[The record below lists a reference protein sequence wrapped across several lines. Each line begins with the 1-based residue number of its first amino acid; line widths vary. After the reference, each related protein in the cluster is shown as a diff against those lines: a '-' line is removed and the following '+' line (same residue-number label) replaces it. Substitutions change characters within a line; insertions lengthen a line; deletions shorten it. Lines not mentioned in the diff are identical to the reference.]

1 MEIPK
6 SFLGY
11 KRENGRAGTRNHVI
25 ILPVDDI
32 SNACAEAV
40 ANNIKGTMALPHSYG
55 RLQFGADLDLHF
67 RTMIGTGS
75 NPNVA
80 AVIVI
85 GIEPKWTKKIV
96 DGIAKTGKPVEG
108 FHIERTGDIGTVMKA
123 SKKAQE
129 FVMWAS
135 EKQREECPM
144 SDLWIS
150 VKCGESDTTSGL
162 AANPTV
168 GNLMDKLEPMGV
180 HLCFGETSEL
190 TGAETVCAKRGAT
203 PEASE
208 KFMKTWNSYNDF
220 ILKEATDDLSE
231 SQPTAGNIAGGLT
244 TIEEKA
250 FGNFQKIGSCK
261 FIDVLEPAEEPTKGK
276 GLYFMDTS
284 SAAAECVTLQA
295 AAGFNIHLFPTG
307 QGNIVG
313 NPIEPVV
320 KLTANPLTVK
330 GMGEHIDCD
339 VSKILSR
346 EMTMSEAGDE
356 LIKSMIRVAN
366 GRLTCAEALGHK
378 EFVMTKALQKCL
390 KTHLFKLMLFKKYLV
405 IVPGI
410 ILAFVLY
417 TLSQGFNN
425 IIGIELLGY
434 TKSPISTAMIAILI
448 GIILGNIF
456 LETKGFLIGI
466 DFTQKYILKIGIIC
480 LGIQLKPFEFLKFG
494 TIAIPLI
501 IVCIISVLIVVKLLI
516 KRLKIST
523 RMAYLISIGS
533 TVCGTTAIMATA
545 PIIEQTKV
553 RSRMQ

>member
-11 KRENGRAGTRNHVI
+11 KRENGRAGTRNYVI

-40 ANNIKGTMALPHSYG
+40 ANNIKGTIALPHSYG

-67 RTMIGTGS
+67 RTMIGTGK

-96 DGIAKTGKPVEG
+96 DAIATTGKPVEG
-108 FHIERTGDIGTVMKA
+108 FSIEGVGDIDTIAKV

-129 FVMWAS
+129 LSMWAS
-135 EKQREECPM
+135 EKQREECPI

-162 AANPTV
+162 ASNPTV
-168 GNLMDKLEPMGV
+168 GNLMDKLEPLGV

-190 TGAETVCAKRGAT
+190 TGAETVCEKRGKT
-203 PEASE
+203 PEAQE
-208 KFMKTWNSYNDF
+208 KFKKTWNSYNDF

-250 FGNFQKIGSCK
+250 FGNFQKIGSRQ
-261 FIDVLEPAEEPTKGK
+261 FIDVLEPAEEPQKGP

-295 AAGFNIHLFPTG
+295 AGGFNIHLFPTG
-307 QGNIVG
+307 QGNIIG
-313 NPIEPVV
+313 NPIEPVI
-320 KLTANPLTVK
+320 KLTANPLTAK
-330 GMGEHIDCD
+330 TMSEHIDVD

-346 EMTMSEAGDE
+346 QMNLDQAGDE
-356 LIKSMIRVAN
+356 LIKSTLRVAN
-366 GRLTCAEALGHK
+366 GRLTCAETLGHR
-378 EFVMTKALQKCL
+378 EFVMTK
-390 KTHLFKLMLFKKYLV
+390 
-405 IVPGI
+405 
-410 ILAFVLY
+410 LY
-417 TLSQGFNN
+417 
-425 IIGIELLGY
+425 
-434 TKSPISTAMIAILI
+434 
-448 GIILGNIF
+448 
-456 LETKGFLIGI
+456 
-466 DFTQKYILKIGIIC
+466 
-480 LGIQLKPFEFLKFG
+480 
-494 TIAIPLI
+494 
-501 IVCIISVLIVVKLLI
+501 
-516 KRLKIST
+516 
-523 RMAYLISIGS
+523 
-533 TVCGTTAIMATA
+533 
-545 PIIEQTKV
+545 
-553 RSRMQ
+553 RSA

>member
-11 KRENGRAGTRNHVI
+11 KRENGRAGTRNYVI

-40 ANNIKGTMALPHSYG
+40 ANNIKGTIALPHSYG

-67 RTMIGTGS
+67 RTMIGTGK

-96 DGIAKTGKPVEG
+96 DAISTTGKPVEG
-108 FHIERTGDIGTVMKA
+108 FSIEGVGDIDTIAKV

-129 FVMWAS
+129 LSMWAS
-135 EKQREECPM
+135 EKQREECPI

-162 AANPTV
+162 ASNPTV
-168 GNLMDKLEPMGV
+168 GNLMDKLEPLGV

-190 TGAETVCAKRGAT
+190 TGAETVCEKRGKT
-203 PEASE
+203 PEAQE
-208 KFMKTWNSYNDF
+208 KFKKTWNSYNDF

-250 FGNFQKIGSCK
+250 FGNFQKIGSRQ
-261 FIDVLEPAEEPTKGK
+261 FIDVLEPAEEPQKGP

-295 AAGFNIHLFPTG
+295 AGGFNIHLFPTG
-307 QGNIVG
+307 QGNIIG
-313 NPIEPVV
+313 NPIEPVI
-320 KLTANPLTVK
+320 KLTANPLTAK
-330 GMGEHIDCD
+330 TMSEHIDVD

-346 EMTMSEAGDE
+346 QMNLDQAGDE
-356 LIKSMIRVAN
+356 LIKSTLRVAN
-366 GRLTCAEALGHK
+366 GRLTCAETLGHR
-378 EFVMTKALQKCL
+378 EFVMTK
-390 KTHLFKLMLFKKYLV
+390 
-405 IVPGI
+405 
-410 ILAFVLY
+410 LY
-417 TLSQGFNN
+417 
-425 IIGIELLGY
+425 
-434 TKSPISTAMIAILI
+434 
-448 GIILGNIF
+448 
-456 LETKGFLIGI
+456 
-466 DFTQKYILKIGIIC
+466 
-480 LGIQLKPFEFLKFG
+480 
-494 TIAIPLI
+494 
-501 IVCIISVLIVVKLLI
+501 
-516 KRLKIST
+516 
-523 RMAYLISIGS
+523 
-533 TVCGTTAIMATA
+533 
-545 PIIEQTKV
+545 
-553 RSRMQ
+553 RSA